1 MEVVR
6 ARTDGE
12 GADLVF
18 EAAGSPA
25 AALQMT
31 ELVRSRGV
39 IVNVSVLKEPV
50 PIDMQAV
57 NFRELEIVGT
67 RVYTMDDYRTA
78 IEVAQ
83 RGDLEK
89 IVTHTFPLEEVSEAF
104 ELFRSGRE
112 VCKVIIDPAGGA
124 VDP

>member
-1 MEVVR
+1 
-6 ARTDGE
+6 
-12 GADLVF
+12 
-18 EAAGSPA
+18 
-25 AALQMT
+25 MT

-50 PIDMQAV
+50 PIDMQTV